1 MSRMELSF
9 SSPHRDHYSFSSTQ
23 SPLREALADNTHILE
38 KEESIIPNNNH
49 QQGLM
54 DMMSSPPVETDFR
67 SSSTPSNNTAIETQ
81 DELEKTTIVVVE
93 QRDVGLCHELFT
105 YFINR
110 SRTKKLVSFL
120 IITSLIL
127 VLVEYIIYNNVHM
140 STFTSNFLDWMAL
153 YGDIAVLSYIV
164 MMSILT
170 LFFVPPSLFVFA
182 SGFIFQDV
190 YGKSGIMVAWVSSF
204 IGTLIGGS
212 LGFWRARYLSRD
224 LVEILLRRY
233 PILRAVD
240 VAIVKNSLR
249 VMMLMRLNPLIPFGV
264 LNYIFGISGVD
275 MVTFML
281 AMPAVLP
288 WYLFLVCLGAVS
300 SGMAYTSEEGG
311 GGGGNN
317 SILEDNVLGVVLIST
332 GVASG
337 IIGLVITWRFAKKE
351 LQKDAEME
359 QWRMKDPMMEEEEE
373 ELPEVI
379 MGRTRTRSA
388 TPVSMMLAELPSSTS
403 LSSSAAVSTSLHDKI
418 DNGTDEENPSSNYH
432 NPTFLATHE
441 MQKAMAT
448 DEYND
453 NNIATDD
460 TIDTTNSSDSKLGE
474 KVKKVVSKLKKF
486 NSKSSSEEDS
496 SKRQVTATTNH
507 PANANTKI
515 IIEERDLGFTDYF
528 RTQVLGGDG
537 FDDNNSN
544 AIQQNY
550 RKNLDWPEII
560 LDDFS

>member
-9 SSPHRDHYSFSSTQ
+9 SHRDDFASRQ
-23 SPLREALADNTHILE
+23 SPLKQALADNSHMLE
-38 KEESIIPNNNH
+38 EKIPNNH
-49 QQGLM
+49 QGLIE
-54 DMMSSPPVETDFR
+54 MSSPPAETDFR
-67 SSSTPSNNTAIETQ
+67 SSTPTKNAAIDNEEFETTV
-81 DELEKTTIVVVE
+81 EE
-93 QRDVGLCHELFT
+93 QRVGLCDELFT

-110 SRTKKLVSFL
+110 SRTKKLLSFL

-127 VLVEYIIYNNVHM
+127 VIIEYILYNNVHI
-140 STFTSNFLDWMAL
+140 STFTSNFLDWMAH

-164 MMSILT
+164 MMSLLT

-264 LNYIFGISGVD
+264 LNYIFGISGVE
-275 MVTFML
+275 MVMFLL

-288 WYLFLVCLGAVS
+288 WHLFLVCLGAVS
-300 SGMAYTSEEGG
+300 SGMMYIGGEEGG
-311 GGGGNN
+311 N
-317 SILEDNVLGVVLIST
+317 ILEDNVFGVILIST
-332 GVASG
+332 GIASG

-359 QWRMKDPMMEEEEE
+359 RWRMKDPMMEEEE
-373 ELPEVI
+373 LPDVSIE
-379 MGRTRTRSA
+379 RTRTRS
-388 TPVSMMLAELPSSTS
+388 SLALHPPSSSLSVVVATS
-403 LSSSAAVSTSLHDKI
+403 LDDNIHDA
-418 DNGTDEENPSSNYH
+418 GADEENPSSNYH
-432 NPTFLATHE
+432 DPSFLVTHE
-441 MQKAMAT
+441 MHEAMS

-453 NNIATDD
+453 NSNNITTCD
-460 TIDTTNSSDSKLGE
+460 TIGNTTSSESKLGE
-474 KVKKVVSKLKKF
+474 KVKQVVQKLKKF
-486 NSKSSSEEDS
+486 NSKSSEEDS
-496 SKRQVTATTNH
+496 KSQAIATSL
-507 PANANTKI
+507 PANSSNTNI
-515 IIEERDLGFTDYF
+515 IIEDRDLGFTGYF
-528 RTQVLGGDG
+528 RTQVLGEDG
-537 FDDNNSN
+537 FHDNDMCN
-544 AIQQNY
+544 AMQHNY

>member
-9 SSPHRDHYSFSSTQ
+9 SSPHRDHCSFSSTQ

-38 KEESIIPNNNH
+38 KEEKNIPNHH
-49 QQGLM
+49 QGFT

-67 SSSTPSNNTAIETQ
+67 SSSTPTNNTAIETQ
-81 DELEKTTIVVVE
+81 DELEKTTIVVE
-93 QRDVGLCHELFT
+93 QREVGLFHELFT

-311 GGGGNN
+311 GGGGGNN

-359 QWRMKDPMMEEEEE
+359 QWRMKDPMIEEEEEE

-388 TPVSMMLAELPSSTS
+388 TPVSMMLAELPSSSTS
-403 LSSSAAVSTSLHDKI
+403 LSSAAAVSTSFHDKI
-418 DNGTDEENPSSNYH
+418 DDGTDEENPSSNYH
-432 NPTFLATHE
+432 NSTFLATHE
-441 MQKAMAT
+441 MQKATTT

-460 TIDTTNSSDSKLGE
+460 AIDITNSSDSKFGE
-474 KVKKVVSKLKKF
+474 KVKKVVRKLKKF

-496 SKRQVTATTNH
+496 SKRQVTATINH

-544 AIQQNY
+544 TIQQNY

>member
-9 SSPHRDHYSFSSTQ
+9 SRRDDHK
-23 SPLREALADNTHILE
+23 SPLREALADNSHIMMEEE
-38 KEESIIPNNNH
+38 KIIPKNH
-49 QQGLM
+49 HQGFIE
-54 DMMSSPPVETDFR
+54 MSSLPPAEETDVR
-67 SSSTPSNNTAIETQ
+67 SSTPANHKTAIVDTEQEYETTSTV
-81 DELEKTTIVVVE
+81 EE
-93 QRDVGLCHELFT
+93 QRVGLCHELFT

-127 VLVEYIIYNNVHM
+127 VLIEYILYNNVHI
-140 STFTSNFLDWMAL
+140 STFTSNFLDWITL
-153 YGDIAVLSYIV
+153 YTDIAILSYIV
-164 MMSILT
+164 MMSLLT

-190 YGKSGIMVAWVSSF
+190 YGKSGIMVAWTSSF

-300 SGMAYTSEEGG
+300 SGMRYVGGEGN
-311 GGGGNN
+311 GNL
-317 SILEDNVLGVVLIST
+317 LEDHVFGVILIST
-332 GVASG
+332 GIASG

-359 QWRMKDPMMEEEEE
+359 RWRMKDPMMEEEEKE
-373 ELPEVI
+373 ELPDVI
-379 MGRTRTRSA
+379 MGRTRTRS
-388 TPVSMMLAELPSSTS
+388 SLAVHPPSPS
-403 LSSSAAVSTSLHDKI
+403 LSSSSVVVAATSLDDNI
-418 DNGTDEENPSSNYH
+418 DDGADEENPSSYYH
-432 NPTFLATHE
+432 DPSFLVTHE
-441 MQKAMAT
+441 MQQATT

-453 NNIATDD
+453 NYNSNITTDD
-460 TIDTTNSSDSKLGE
+460 TIGNSTSSDSKLGE
-474 KVKKVVSKLKKF
+474 KVKQVVRKLKKIN
-486 NSKSSSEEDS
+486 NSKSSEEDS
-496 SKRQVTATTNH
+496 KHQAQASAASLPANSSTTNI
-507 PANANTKI
+507 T
-515 IIEERDLGFTDYF
+515 IEDRDLGFTDYF
-528 RTQVLGGDG
+528 RTQVLGEDG
-537 FDDNNSN
+537 FNDNSN
-544 AIQQNY
+544 AMQHNY
-550 RKNLDWPEII
+550 RNNLDWPEII